1 VSSAWNLLYV
11 AHLVPRFLRWLLDH
25 WKICA
30 CLLYLISFLF
40 QTVAEMETEI
50 PTQVLIRTLNKK
62 PGLKDTNFQVL
73 KARLEA
79 VKLLAENAQ
88 FSRFVCHFVW
98 CCSKNICGYYKL
110 KNYGVF

>member
-1 VSSAWNLLYV
+1 
-11 AHLVPRFLRWLLDH
+11 
-25 WKICA
+25 
-30 CLLYLISFLF
+30 
-40 QTVAEMETEI
+40 VAEMETEI

-88 FSRFVCHFVW
+88 FSRFVFPHVW
-98 CCSKNICGYYKL
+98 SYMQIL
-110 KNYGVF
+110 LI